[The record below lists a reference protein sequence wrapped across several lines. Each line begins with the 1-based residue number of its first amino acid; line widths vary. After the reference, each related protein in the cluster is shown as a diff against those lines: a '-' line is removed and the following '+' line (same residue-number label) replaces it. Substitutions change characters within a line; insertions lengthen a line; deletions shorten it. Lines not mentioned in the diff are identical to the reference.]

1 MNVLLIGAV
10 GRLFS
15 ALVLAWV
22 ATFAKLIVVQ
32 PVQALVKDYG
42 SLISVPCNLRR
53 SHSGPGLGL
62 LDGRRGRFLQSESFP
77 TESVPS

>member
-10 GRLFS
+10 GMLFS

-42 SLISVPCNLRR
+42 P
-53 SHSGPGLGL
+53 
-62 LDGRRGRFLQSESFP
+62 
-77 TESVPS
+77 